1 MVAQLLRSKNLA
13 TKFQILV
20 EIAASQ
26 PNIRQKEIAQK
37 LAVTPQA
44 ISEYIKELLK
54 DGLLTSDG
62 RSQYRVTREGVDWI
76 LKMTRELRSYSAS
89 VGKVVADI
97 SVCAA
102 VADCDLS
109 PGQPVGLVMRDGLL
123 FATGS
128 VGKGAKGVATSAAR
142 CGEDVG
148 VSHIEGVVELKP
160 GKVTICKVSG
170 IQAGGSRAVDLA
182 RLRKE
187 VEHRRMVG
195 AIGLEAL
202 TALRQVGVDP
212 GYLYGVKD
220 AAVETAYSGLSPL
233 IVCVEDETSGLIRRL
248 EEGQLDYELLDL
260 RGAPQR

>member
-1 MVAQLLRSKNLA
+1 LLRSKNLA
-13 TKFQILV
+13 TKFQILA

-54 DGLLTSDG
+54 EGLLTSEG
-62 RSQYRVTREGVDWI
+62 RSRYRVTREGVDWI
-76 LKMTRELRSYSAS
+76 LRMTRELQSYSAS

-102 VADCDLS
+102 VAECDLS
-109 PGQPVGLVMRDGLL
+109 PGQPVGLVMRNGLL

-128 VGKGAKGVATSAAR
+128 AGEGAKGLTTSAAQR
-142 CGEDVG
+142 GEDVG
-148 VSHIEGVVELKP
+148 VSDIEGVMEFKP
-160 GKVTICKVSG
+160 GKVTICKVCG
-170 IQAGGSRAVDLA
+170 IQTGGSRAVDLA

-195 AIGLEAL
+195 VIGLEAL
-202 TALRQVGVDP
+202 TALRQIDIEP
-212 GYLYGVKD
+212 NYLYGVKE
-220 AAVETAYSGLSPL
+220 AAVEAAYSGLSPL
-233 IVCVEDETSGLIRRL
+233 IVCVEDNTSGLIRRL

-260 RGAPQR
+260 RVTP